1 MIQPL
6 DSDRL
11 FAFATVAREGGFSR
25 AARVLGKTQSAVSQA
40 VIQLERDIGLPLFV
54 RDGRASRLT
63 DAGRELLDHAER
75 AFAEMEAARQRI
87 AALGELRTG
96 RLSIGTSDTLACHLL
111 PPVFRAFRERFPGIE
126 LKLENRPSPETARAV
141 LERRVDLGVVVLP
154 VAEFAGARASID
166 KLEVVSLVPHVDTVI
181 CPPSHPLVRRKTVR
195 ARDLA
200 EEPLLLLDRST
211 GTRAYVDAVFTRARV
226 RPRVTMEMGS
236 VEVLKRL
243 VELGFGVSIVPA
255 MAIRGE
261 VARGTLAAVG
271 FFGGGR
277 KRSVGIVTQK
287 GSALSPAT
295 SAFVATAISTITGR
309 AEATLTSRESTPAET
324 RRTRS

>member
-1 MIQPL
+1 VIHPL

-11 FAFATVAREGGFSR
+11 LAFATVARESGFSR

-40 VIQLERDIGLPLFV
+40 VLQLERDVGLPLFV
-54 RDGRASRLT
+54 RDGRATRLT
-63 DAGRELLDHAER
+63 DAGRELLDRTER
-75 AFAEMEAARQRI
+75 IFSEMEAARQRI
-87 AALGELRTG
+87 SALGELSTG

-154 VAEFAGARASID
+154 FEDAAGAAASRD
-166 KLEVVSLVPHVDTVI
+166 KVEVVPLVRHVDTVI
-181 CPPSHPLVRRKTVR
+181 CLPDHPLARRRRVR

-200 EEPLLLLDRST
+200 AEPLLLLDRTT
-211 GTRAYVDAVFTRARV
+211 GTRAHVDAAFERARV

-243 VELGFGVSIVPA
+243 VELGFGVSIVPG
-255 MAIRGE
+255 MAVRTE
-261 VARGTLAAVG
+261 VARGSLAAVG
-271 FFGGGR
+271 FSGGGR
-277 KRSVGIVTQK
+277 RRSVGIVTPK
-287 GSALSPAT
+287 SAALSPAT
-295 SAFVATAISTITGR
+295 RAFVATATSTLAEH
-309 AEATLTSRESTPAET
+309 AEANPSSTESLPAE
-324 RRTRS
+324 RRRSKS